1 MSESF
6 NSFKV
11 GDEVTVYGGTP
22 GVVSFICEEL
32 KTMSVC
38 IGRGC
43 HKAEDTNMVMS
54 EYNLDKVEKGWPD
67 RELAEKSLTPRPCRW
82 YDGDKSKKS

>member
-11 GDEVTVYGGTP
+11 GDEVIVYGETP
-22 GVVSFICEEL
+22 GFVSFVCEEL

-43 HKAEDTNMVMS
+43 HRAEDTNMVFS
-54 EYNLDKVEKGWPD
+54 EHNINKIQKGWPD
-67 RELAEKSLTPRPCRW
+67 REVAEKSLTPRPCRW
-82 YDGDKSKKS
+82 YDEDTSKES